1 MKDIFS
7 KCDQIHRKLRIW
19 SHSLKKSLME
29 NFIFCSVLFAD
40 QLTLFFLFSF
50 RELFLQIFATSVTRQ
65 YKAAHYKAAELTNFM
80 IQCDI
85 YVTGRTSKTSFTK
98 ENIIEVDTY
107 NKAAFP
113 LKVFVESLAQI
124 TVFANT
130 FSFSLIN
137 INQNIGDS
145 NFVQTFSHKL

>member
-1 MKDIFS
+1 
-7 KCDQIHRKLRIW
+7 
-19 SHSLKKSLME
+19 
-29 NFIFCSVLFAD
+29 
-40 QLTLFFLFSF
+40 
-50 RELFLQIFATSVTRQ
+50 
-65 YKAAHYKAAELTNFM
+65 M

-137 INQNIGDS
+137 INQNTGDS
-145 NFVQTFSHKL
+145 NFVQTFSHKLLSVNARQCNKFNIIYILHEKI